1 MPQISHKPRV
11 SIVIP
16 YYNAAEYVGDTLE
29 SVFSQTYRDFEVIL
43 VNDGSPDTPELLK
56 AISPWIERIVYF
68 EISNQGPSTARNK
81 GILASQGELLAFLD
95 SDDLWEPNYL
105 EVQVQKLD
113 ENPSADIVYSGS
125 TAFGECASRPG
136 QSLRGPITFT
146 SLIDETYWVGVTVVA
161 RRQALI
167 KAGLFDPNIWGAEDF
182 DLWLRCIKN
191 GSQII
196 AYGTPLFRYRVRKGS
211 NSSDPIW
218 MASHTVKVLEKIRTL
233 FELSADERKVLEA
246 AIRKQEGLTLYFEAK
261 RAFMVEDFALA
272 RERLRAANRV
282 LPSIRNSLI
291 LPFIALMPRLTRT
304 FYIWRS
310 RNRISRD
317 TFHSPS

>member
-16 YYNAAEYVGDTLE
+16 YYNSAEYVGDTLE

-56 AISPWIERIVYF
+56 AISPWLERIVYF
-68 EISNQGPSTARNK
+68 EIRNQGPSTARNK

-95 SDDLWEPNYL
+95 SDDQWEPNYL

-113 ENPSADIVYSGS
+113 ENPSVDIFYSGL
-125 TAFGECASRPG
+125 APFGEYACCPR
-136 QSLRGPITFT
+136 QILRGPITFT
-146 SLIDETYWVGVTVVA
+146 SLVDETCFVGGHVVA

-167 KAGLFDPNIWGAEDF
+167 KAGLLDPNIWGAEDC

-191 GSQII
+191 GSRIL
-196 AYGTPLFRYRVRKGS
+196 AYDTPLFRYRVRKGS

-291 LPFIALMPRLTRT
+291 LQFIALMPRLTRT

-310 RNRISRD
+310 QNRISRD
-317 TFHSPS
+317 TFLSRS

>member
-56 AISPWIERIVYF
+56 AISPWLERIVYF
-68 EISNQGPSTARNK
+68 ELSNQGPSTARNK

-125 TAFGECASRPG
+125 TAFGEGASRPG
-136 QSLRGPITFT
+136 QGLRGPITFT
-146 SLIDETYWVGVTVVA
+146 SLVDETCWVGVTVVA

-191 GSQII
+191 GSRII
-196 AYGTPLFRYRVRKGS
+196 AYDTPLFRYRVRKGS

-233 FELSADERKVLEA
+233 FEFSADERKVLEA

-317 TFHSPS
+317 TFLSRS